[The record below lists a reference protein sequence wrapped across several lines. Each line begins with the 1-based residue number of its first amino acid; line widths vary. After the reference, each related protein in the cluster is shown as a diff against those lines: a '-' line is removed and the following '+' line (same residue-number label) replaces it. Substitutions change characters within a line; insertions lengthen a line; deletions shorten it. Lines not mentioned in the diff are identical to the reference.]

1 MARRNQRKT
10 IGKKRKSVKTTRLFN
25 FLFILKLFMKKIILL
40 LALVFTTAISFAQ
53 DEFIVKG
60 VVMND
65 ANDQILENVN
75 IVNLNQVIGNITNE
89 KGEFAIRAAVNDTL
103 YFSYLGFKS
112 LRVRVTN
119 DWLKFGDI
127 KVKMTELGIA
137 LEEVMV
143 RPVQL
148 TGYVEIDTKLI
159 PVYDN
164 YRYRIAGLNS
174 GYEGGGNQPGAVSK
188 VLSSIFNPA
197 DFLYNVF
204 GKRPKQMQKVK
215 QMKDDDE
222 IRNLLQSK
230 YDRETLMAVLQLE
243 RVDIDE
249 ILNKC
254 SYSKDFIYTANDLQI
269 LDAISNCYEEYK
281 ILNRQKK

>member
-1 MARRNQRKT
+1 MKKT
-10 IGKKRKSVKTTRLFN
+10 ILLFALILSVANALSQEGT
-25 FLFILKLFMKKIILL
+25 II
-40 LALVFTTAISFAQ
+40 
-53 DEFIVKG
+53 KG
-60 VVMND
+60 TVMND
-65 ANDQILENVN
+65 ANDHVLENVN
-75 IVNLNQVIGNITNE
+75 IVNLNQVIGTTTNE
-89 KGEFAIRAAVNDTL
+89 KGEFSLKAAVNDTL

-137 LEEVMV
+137 LEEVV
-143 RPVQL
+143 VKPVQL
-148 TGYVEIDTKLI
+148 TGYVEIDAKLI

-164 YRYRIAGLNS
+164 YRYRISGLNT
-174 GYEGGGNQPGAVSK
+174 GYEGGSNQPGAVSK

-204 GKRPKQMQKVK
+204 GKRPKQMRKLRK
-215 QMKDDDE
+215 MKEDDE

-230 YDRETLMAVLQLE
+230 FDRETLMAVLQLE
-243 RVDIDE
+243 RADIDE

-254 SYSKDFIYTANDLQI
+254 SYSKDFIRTANDLQI
-269 LDAISNCYEEYK
+269 LDAISGCYEEYK
-281 ILNRQKK
+281 ILNREK